1 MMSSSSSAVASSECY
16 DQVDAE
22 FIREAVDQA
31 HVNALRLALYQA
43 TGDDE
48 LGRMRAAIRNVGG
61 REFLDYKL
69 DDADAARVRQ
79 KAVSYLAARIPGE
92 PLPPPPDTDE
102 SRRLMALFTAPLT
115 DHEFEF
121 ASDELAFEAFP
132 RTLQATP
139 GRPA

>member
-48 LGRMRAAIRNVGG
+48 LGRMRAEIRNVGG

-69 DDADAARVRQ
+69 DDADTARVLQ
-79 KAVSYLAARIPGE
+79 KAVSYLASRIHGE
-92 PLPPPPDTDE
+92 PFSPTTDGSE
-102 SRRLMALFTAPLT
+102 LQQCELKTLMTKPSTADCLNKQ
-115 DHEFEF
+115 H
-121 ASDELAFEAFP
+121 
-132 RTLQATP
+132 
-139 GRPA
+139 